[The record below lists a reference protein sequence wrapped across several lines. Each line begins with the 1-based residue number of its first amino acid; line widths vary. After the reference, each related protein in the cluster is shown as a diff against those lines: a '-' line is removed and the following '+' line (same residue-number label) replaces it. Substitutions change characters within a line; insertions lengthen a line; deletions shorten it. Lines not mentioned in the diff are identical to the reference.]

1 MRFLFSPVPVTGHLS
16 PALPLM
22 RRLVERGHD
31 VCCVTGARFRR
42 AVEATGAAHE
52 SFRSAPDIEFER
64 LTTLFPDRPKRAGIA
79 QARWDLKRL
88 MIDLGADQY
97 PDLLAVANE
106 QQPDAIV
113 ADAMS
118 LAGQLAAETLALPLA
133 VLCPLNL
140 FVPSCDT
147 PPDGFGL
154 APTTSALGR
163 IRNRCLNWFVHDV
176 MLGDV
181 GRYLSDVRMRLGL
194 PLATSRFFEQ
204 AVTNSQL
211 FLQPTVSSFEY
222 PRGDLPDHVH
232 FIGALIPSPADTF
245 DPPAWWDELE
255 DARPVVLVTQGT
267 VATDF
272 DDLLI
277 PTMRGLA
284 DEDLLVVATTAK
296 RRLALDGNTHPVNLR
311 LEPFVPF
318 ARLMPFVDVMVTNG
332 GYGGVHFALT
342 HGVPLV
348 VAGESEDKA
357 EICARVA
364 WSGVGVNLKMTRP
377 TPAAVR
383 DGVRRVLD
391 ESRYRARAAAFRDEF
406 AAIDGPTRGAEL
418 LERLVRTGE
427 RVTRGPDQPLPDH
440 PRSH

>member
-140 FVPSCDT
+140 FVPQ
-147 PPDGFGL
+147 L
-154 APTTSALGR
+154 
-163 IRNRCLNWFVHDV
+163 
-176 MLGDV
+176 
-181 GRYLSDVRMRLGL
+181 RY
-194 PLATSRFFEQ
+194 
-204 AVTNSQL
+204 
-211 FLQPTVSSFEY
+211 
-222 PRGDLPDHVH
+222 
-232 FIGALIPSPADTF
+232 
-245 DPPAWWDELE
+245 
-255 DARPVVLVTQGT
+255 
-267 VATDF
+267 
-272 DDLLI
+272 
-277 PTMRGLA
+277 
-284 DEDLLVVATTAK
+284 
-296 RRLALDGNTHPVNLR
+296 
-311 LEPFVPF
+311 
-318 ARLMPFVDVMVTNG
+318 
-332 GYGGVHFALT
+332 
-342 HGVPLV
+342 
-348 VAGESEDKA
+348 
-357 EICARVA
+357 
-364 WSGVGVNLKMTRP
+364 
-377 TPAAVR
+377 AA
-383 DGVRRVLD
+383 
-391 ESRYRARAAAFRDEF
+391 
-406 AAIDGPTRGAEL
+406 
-418 LERLVRTGE
+418 
-427 RVTRGPDQPLPDH
+427 
-440 PRSH
+440 